1 MNLPGNTEFT
11 REFFE
16 ESSKAWRANKICLP
30 DATYKYKK
38 NAFLSVEKAKVVQ
51 PTAQRPTAQRPT
63 AERPTAQR
71 PTAQRPTAE
80 RPTAQRPTAQRP
92 TAELPKPRKHV
103 KFTLLP
109 SRHMMVT
116 RSQAL
121 RVI

>member
-80 RPTAQRPTAQRP
+80 
-92 TAELPKPRKHV
+92 LPKPRKHV